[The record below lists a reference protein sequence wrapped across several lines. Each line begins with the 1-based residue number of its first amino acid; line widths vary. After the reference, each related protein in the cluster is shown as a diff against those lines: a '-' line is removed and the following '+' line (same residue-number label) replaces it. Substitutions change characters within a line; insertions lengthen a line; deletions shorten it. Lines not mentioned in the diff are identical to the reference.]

1 MYSLALLIILMG
13 YVSLKEV
20 GLQETDTTGSGCS
33 TSGDFSEYTL
43 DELTAFFIIKQNKFT
58 NFTNLFWHETVHV
71 SDSSSVHHQEFI
83 HCTLSNG
90 VCQAGL
96 YTAVEQDQDGTAVPS
111 WS

>member
-58 NFTNLFWHETVHV
+58 NFTNLFWHETVHPGHGKLLFNYAIPAHIDCV
-71 SDSSSVHHQEFI
+71 HSVNKHKYQPGI
-83 HCTLSNG
+83 H
-90 VCQAGL
+90 V
-96 YTAVEQDQDGTAVPS
+96 
-111 WS
+111 